1 MKAFPRRAAHR
12 PERALRDALKRTT
25 EQVARTTGPPT
36 HVQLLGQ
43 VSGGQDWPR
52 IHAYWTRR
60 ASLTGSWPQ
69 RLPAGESVLNL
80 WPIPPVIVG
89 LTTGIGAKPEK
100 RQPRKLLS
108 TPSLVTFDPTQRHV
122 NSESALAQAIA
133 GWVDDVVIAHRE
145 YPDGLLLA
153 PPILEE
159 WAPKG
164 RLLRRSVLS
173 FDLDWQL
180 PAADGI
186 AWPVP

>member
-1 MKAFPRRAAHR
+1 MKAFPLRAAR
-12 PERALRDALKRTT
+12 PERALRNALKRTA
-25 EQVARTTGPPT
+25 EHAARTTGPPT
-36 HVQLLGQ
+36 DVQLLGQ
-43 VSGGQDWPR
+43 VSSGQDWAR

-69 RLPAGESVLNL
+69 RLRPGELILNL
-80 WPIPPVIVG
+80 WPVPPGAVG
-89 LTTGIGAKPEK
+89 LTTGIEAKPEK
-100 RQPRKLLS
+100 RQPRNLLS
-108 TPSLVTFDPTQRHV
+108 TPSLVSFDPTQRHV
-122 NSESALAQAIA
+122 NSESALSQAIA
-133 GWVDDVVIAHRE
+133 SWVDDVVIAHSE

-164 RLLRRSVLS
+164 RLLRRVVLS

-186 AWPVP
+186 VWPVP